1 MKKFVST
8 LMASVLAVSAFPIVS
23 ASAVETPNTL
33 SVSTEILGESVTVD
47 ETVIPE
53 GSVAVTV
60 SVSNNDGFS
69 SSTTKLDV
77 NAADVVTDE
86 NGRPVFVSGNVLDS
100 SIVKSVEKDNVVAFV
115 SASAEKTYDDGKMFT
130 FFVSDNYSGVDIIR
144 EEGNSHIR
152 PALYAYRIGDVDDDG
167 YIDAADASD
176 VLGAIS
182 TFSGGKVDGVNLP
195 ISEVDAHLSTYFPRI
210 RYAQAANTD
219 KNLYINYRDA
229 ENILDCYGYLATG
242 YTFEEAYEILSVN
255 YNYCGEIVIP
265 R

>member
-86 NGRPVFVSGNVLDS
+86 NGRPVFVSGNLLDS

-219 KNLYINYRDA
+219 KKIAEMRRIYLTVMDIFQRD
-229 ENILDCYGYLATG
+229 ILLRKHMR
-242 YTFEEAYEILSVN
+242 
-255 YNYCGEIVIP
+255 YCLLITTIVVK
-265 R
+265 